1 MVGIEHSVLQ
11 LLYARF
17 WTKVMRDFGLI
28 KFDEPFTN
36 LLTQGMVLNETYY
49 REAPNGKK
57 TWYNPAD
64 VELTVD
70 DKGRPVSGIL
80 SSDKQPVELGGTE
93 KMSKSKNN
101 GIDPQAQIDQYG
113 ARSEE
118 QTS

>member
-1 MVGIEHSVLQ
+1 MRYCSPNANDAMVDKNIDYWMPMDQYIGGIEHAVLH

-57 TWYNPAD
+57 NWYNPAD

-70 DKGRPVSGIL
+70 DKGRPVSGIQ
-80 SSDKQPVELGGTE
+80 SSVKQPVE
-93 KMSKSKNN
+93 
-101 GIDPQAQIDQYG
+101 Q
-113 ARSEE
+113 
-118 QTS
+118 